1 MKKEQSKKSKA
12 IYTIIVIV
20 LLAFIFKQCFSSTP
34 SEKKV
39 YETSSEWLENDSSV
53 EAALMTIVEK
63 TIKEQEK
70 VEMKM
75 NWKENKYAP
84 NDKGIYDTNGK
95 FYKYDYKVQGNYTDK
110 STNKICDFTIDVAFE
125 NDEAMKEHSPYA
137 VLFYDNAVSGK
148 SFNHIDIQKLMNK

>member
-53 EAALMTIVEK
+53 L
-63 TIKEQEK
+63 
-70 VEMKM
+70 
-75 NWKENKYAP
+75 
-84 NDKGIYDTNGK
+84 
-95 FYKYDYKVQGNYTDK
+95 
-110 STNKICDFTIDVAFE
+110 
-125 NDEAMKEHSPYA
+125 
-137 VLFYDNAVSGK
+137 
-148 SFNHIDIQKLMNK
+148 